1 MTRDEIKAIRP
12 LIEQLPD
19 FYQNSPEVVDLQNA
33 FTKQI
38 NSAWMQREEFLNQLN
53 VQTATW
59 SLPIWEYLYG
69 IEADTTR
76 SLEFRRACILSKL
89 RGNGTATLEMMKM
102 LQRAFVTAM

>member
-1 MTRDEIKAIRP
+1 MTRDGIKAIRP

-19 FYQNSPEVVDLQNA
+19 FYHNSPEVVDLQNA

-76 SLEFRRACILSKL
+76 SLEFRQIGRAH
-89 RGNGTATLEMMKM
+89 
-102 LQRAFVTAM
+102 V